1 MIAAGTSEI
10 TKRAAPTR
18 RRLTKRS
25 IEAIPTPESGRV
37 AIFDEDLLKI
47 IFDDAT
53 SSCVSSI
60 HSSVASHKDSVGTEE
75 AARTAEVGLFAIFDE

>member
-25 IEAIPTPESGRV
+25 IEAIPTPDSGRV
-37 AIFDEDLLKI
+37 AIFAVNAGFGGGILPPR
-47 IFDDAT
+47 
-53 SSCVSSI
+53 
-60 HSSVASHKDSVGTEE
+60 ASLSPPRGFTPRCLRL
-75 AARTAEVGLFAIFDE
+75 A